1 MKRFA
6 LALLFLFMPGI
17 CFASDSRGNFVVK
30 GAGIE
35 SCGRYVA
42 EMKARSP
49 AFFLFRIWLKGYLTA
64 YDQFKADTND
74 IVPGASIDAL
84 SAELAAYC
92 KRMPNQPFNDAA
104 LGVIMAHKAK
114 RAKDKPQ
121 TTASK
126 ATAPRNPGRD
136 TIRHLQQALKSRG
149 YYKSAVDGSM
159 GPATQAAIESYQ
171 KAENLPVTGQP
182 DAATMAKIGG

>member
-6 LALLFLFMPGI
+6 LAMLFLVAPGI
-17 CFASDSRGNFVVK
+17 CFASDSKGNFMVK
-30 GAGIE
+30 GAGIQ

-49 AFFLFRIWLKGYLTA
+49 TFFLFRSWLNGYLTA
-64 YDQFKADTND
+64 YDQFTADTYD

-84 SAELAAYC
+84 SAELDAYC

-104 LGVIMAHKAK
+104 LGIIMAHKAK
-114 RAKDKPQ
+114 RATEKPQ
-121 TTASK
+121 TTAST
-126 ATAPRNPGRD
+126 ATVPRNPSRD
-136 TIRHLQQALKSRG
+136 TVRHLQQALKSRG

-171 KAENLPVTGQP
+171 KAEHLPVTGRP
-182 DAATMAKIGG
+182 DAATMASIGH